1 MGPAIA
7 DDVHSRPAGMCV
19 GRGHLIV
26 YGNPAFVAEFGPD
39 ALGVPAREAMVD
51 LPPEAFELLDAVL
64 ARGRPF
70 ARWIVRDGVRWR
82 MTARPRVEYGT
93 DEPYGVAFH
102 LRAEADRAVLLPASP
117 RSAR

>member
-1 MGPAIA
+1 
-7 DDVHSRPAGMCV
+7 
-19 GRGHLIV
+19 
-26 YGNPAFVAEFGPD
+26 
-39 ALGVPAREAMVD
+39 
-51 LPPEAFELLDAVL
+51 
-64 ARGRPF
+64 
-70 ARWIVRDGVRWR
+70 